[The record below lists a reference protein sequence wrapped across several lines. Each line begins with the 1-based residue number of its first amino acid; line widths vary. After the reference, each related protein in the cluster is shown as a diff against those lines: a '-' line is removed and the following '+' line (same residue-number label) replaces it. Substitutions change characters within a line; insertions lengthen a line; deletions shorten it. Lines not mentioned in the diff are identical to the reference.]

1 MRAYIKIIS
10 FIVGSLSFFISCS
23 DDNDNNDAT
32 SIKIQGLDSD
42 TITLRKEQTLQLNIE
57 TDPIGKPF
65 KLMNSDP
72 YVYSISD
79 EGIITGKNIGTAALY
94 IMSIN
99 GDTYIKKRYIIDVI
113 TFVDSIG
120 VNDDAKGLNILQKN
134 EQKNAYNYFT
144 AYPENAKYRT
154 MLFTSSDPSVL
165 TIDEKGNINLVSSG
179 VASII
184 AKAEHRLEGVKD
196 IVSAPVRIYVINK
209 ISELDKSQWTPI
221 GNTYYNG
228 FEIEKI
234 IDGSDETV
242 WIGNGRLPES
252 VMIDMKAP
260 RSFNR
265 LKFRKYGRYSAYTKD
280 VDIYISTNISDGLSL
295 NDPSFNKISTIKFG
309 DYFESLSAPSKTI
322 DFWIDNNSITSRYI
336 KFTFPNSNYNT
347 FVTFSEIYL
356 YNIEN

>member
-42 TITLRKEQTLQLNIE
+42 TITLRNEQTLQLNIE
-57 TDPIGKPF
+57 TDPKGKPF
-65 KLMNSDP
+65 KFMNSDP

-79 EGIITGKNIGTAALY
+79 EGLITSKNIGTAALY
-94 IMSIN
+94 IMSNN

-113 TFVDSIG
+113 TFVDFIG

-134 EQKNAYNYFT
+134 QQKNAYDYFT

-165 TIDEKGNINLVSSG
+165 TIDDKGNINIISAG
-179 VASII
+179 VASIT
-184 AKAEHRLEGVKD
+184 AKAERPLEGAEDFVSDPVK
-196 IVSAPVRIYVINK
+196 IYAVNK

-221 GNTYYNG
+221 GNTYYGGYQIGN
-228 FEIEKI
+228 I
-234 IDGSDETV
+234 IDGSDATCWV
-242 WIGNGRLPES
+242 GVGGLPES

-265 LKFRKYGRYSAYTKD
+265 LTFTSPGYGYTKD
-280 VDIYISTNISDGLSL
+280 VDIYISSNISDGLSL
-295 NDPSFNKISTIKFG
+295 SDLSFNKISTIEFG
-309 DYFESLSAPSKTI
+309 NYSQSSSTPSKTI

-336 KFTFPNSNYNT
+336 KFTFPNSNYNP
-347 FVTFSEIYL
+347 FVTFGEIYL